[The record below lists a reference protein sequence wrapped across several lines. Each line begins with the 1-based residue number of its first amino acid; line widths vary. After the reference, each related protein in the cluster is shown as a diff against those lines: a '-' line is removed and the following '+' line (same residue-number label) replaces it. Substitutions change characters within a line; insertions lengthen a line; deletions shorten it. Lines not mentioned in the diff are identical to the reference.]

1 MSWQQYL
8 LITQWIHII
17 WEYFIENQTIQ
28 FLDHKANQ
36 IELIQ
41 IVTQMNANKISYKL
55 FTDMEISGF
64 GICDVEGDA
73 EVGPEIR
80 KTLVTGV

>member
-1 MSWQQYL
+1 
-8 LITQWIHII
+8 
-17 WEYFIENQTIQ
+17 
-28 FLDHKANQ
+28 
-36 IELIQ
+36 
-41 IVTQMNANKISYKL
+41 MNANKISYKL